1 MSASASASGMSGT
14 GDVITGLEEAAATGA
29 ELYHAGTAPGPE
41 GTIVTAGGRVLA
53 VSARGDSVGDARAKA
68 YAAADLIRFDGKQMR
83 RDIAAAMSGTG

>member
-1 MSASASASGMSGT
+1 
-14 GDVITGLEEAAATGA
+14 
-29 ELYHAGTAPGPE
+29 
-41 GTIVTAGGRVLA
+41 VLA